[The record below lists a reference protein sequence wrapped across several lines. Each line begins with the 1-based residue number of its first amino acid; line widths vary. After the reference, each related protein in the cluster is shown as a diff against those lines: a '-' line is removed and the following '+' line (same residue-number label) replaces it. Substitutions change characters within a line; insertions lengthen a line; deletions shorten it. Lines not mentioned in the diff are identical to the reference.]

1 MTNRQRIQK
10 VLAAGGFGSRRE
22 VEAWVAEGR
31 IKVNSRPARPG
42 QMIGPGD
49 LVTLDGRRLRL
60 QWPDVGASQGLAYH
74 RPAGEPV
81 RRSAG
86 SERAE
91 SSALERLATPGAG
104 RWIPLLPMGPLDSG
118 LELFLSDGELAAA
131 LMAVKDKLRAGY
143 SLRIRGQL
151 DESAFPDVQRAIG
164 EVAGRDDVTE
174 DLEIVSGDG
183 ANKWLNLATQ
193 GVSPRELREA
203 LVGFDVEINRLIRTR
218 LGPVEMDRSMARGVS
233 RPLSRAELGA
243 LKDLAGHVPRARPA
257 DRRRATGS
265 RRTRR

>member
-1 MTNRQRIQK
+1 VTERQRIQK

-60 QWPDVGASQGLAYH
+60 QWPESGASQGLAYH

-86 SERAE
+86 SSRVEA
-91 SSALERLATPGAG
+91 SALERLAAPGAG

-131 LMAVKDKLRAGY
+131 LMNVKDKVRAGY

-151 DESAFPDVQRAIG
+151 DDSAVPDMQRAMA
-164 EVAGRDDVTE
+164 EVVGRDGAVE
-174 DLEIVSGDG
+174 AIEIVSGDG
-183 ANKWLNLATQ
+183 ANKWLNLGTQ

-203 LVGFDVEINRLIRTR
+203 LGGFELEINRLIRTR

-233 RPLSRAELGA
+233 RQLTRAELGA
-243 LKDLAGHVPRARPA
+243 LKDLAGHVTRASPA

>member
-1 MTNRQRIQK
+1 VTTRQRIQK

-42 QMIGPGD
+42 QTIGPGD

-60 QWPDVGASQGLAYH
+60 HWADSPASQGLAYH

-81 RRSAG
+81 RRAVG
-86 SERAE
+86 SSRAE
-91 SSALERLATPGAG
+91 SSALERLATPGTG

-131 LMAVKDKLRAGY
+131 LMAVKDKLLAGY

-151 DESAFPDVQRAIG
+151 EESATPAIQAAVATVVGREDVVEAI
-164 EVAGRDDVTE
+164 E
-174 DLEIVSGDG
+174 LVSGEG
-183 ANKWLNLATQ
+183 ANKWLNLTTL
-193 GVSPRELREA
+193 GLSPRELREA
-203 LVGFDVEINRLIRTR
+203 LAGFEIEVNRLIRTR

-233 RPLSRAELGA
+233 RPLSRAEMGA
-243 LKDLAGHVPRARPA
+243 LKDLAGHGNRSSSP
-257 DRRRATGS
+257 RRRAATGS
-265 RRTRR
+265 RKTRR

>member
-1 MTNRQRIQK
+1 MTTRQRIQK
-10 VLAAGGFGSRRE
+10 VLSAGGFGSRRE

-49 LVTLDGRRLRL
+49 LVTLDGRRLRV
-60 QWPDVGASQGLAYH
+60 QWPESVISQGLAYH

-81 RRSAG
+81 RRVAG
-86 SERAE
+86 SVHAE
-91 SSALERLATPGAG
+91 TSALERLTAPGAG

-151 DESAFPDVQRAIG
+151 DESAIPDIQRVIG
-164 EVAGRDDVTE
+164 EVTGRDGAVE
-174 DLEIVSGDG
+174 EVEIVTGDG
-183 ANKWLNLATQ
+183 ANKWLNLGTL

-203 LVGFDVEINRLIRTR
+203 LGGFDVEINRLIRTR

-233 RPLSRAELGA
+233 RQLTRAELGA
-243 LKDLAGHVPRARPA
+243 LKDLAGHHPRTAA
-257 DRRRATGS
+257 SGRRRTTVS
-265 RRTRR
+265 RKTRR